1 MSVQIVWPT
10 ADQFLQ
16 LVVRAG
22 PEQEWVLDTETNG
35 LEVRGAG
42 APNYAWYVGLMP
54 LGTNTCLILD
64 QALLRLPDVMD
75 ALEGLRL
82 VGHNLRFDL
91 HALGIHPKQQ
101 WRDTM
106 LAAYFPNTTGRR
118 ALDFLSRI
126 FGWEKIATPKE
137 LKDGRIEDLPLERL
151 ATYLADDC
159 LTTAKLVRKLQM
171 DRADFDYRVDRA
183 VYEMECRGVRLL
195 HEPLERVAVQLN
207 EIILARAAVLRGE
220 GFDGDPNSPKQ
231 VGSWLL
237 ECGRRLPVTKKGN
250 TSTSKVVLQRMADD
264 GDELADAILAWRKAV
279 KLKSSFIAPLP
290 LLARRGILY
299 PQTNITRT
307 KTGRFS
313 CDSPNLQ
320 QIPKRGP
327 LGNKIRGCLTSPEN
341 NGVTACDFSQIELRV
356 AASLADEPV
365 LLNAFSSGGD
375 PHTEVAAKML
385 SKLPQDIT
393 PGERFKAKAVNF
405 GILNGMGAKRLSIDL
420 KSTHEEAR
428 RFLDEYRRSLPRLT
442 TWMEGIWSEADAYKI
457 SRTVAGRTRPFRAD
471 EDTRSAIS
479 VVVQGSAA
487 ELMRHALVVTEEAGL
502 KPLLS
507 VHDEILIG
515 GRSKGD
521 ELCYLMQAA
530 ADAAYPDTFNNVKFE
545 ASATEGAT
553 WGDV

>member
-1 MSVQIVWPT
+1 MIPKIVWPT
-10 ADQFLQ
+10 AEQFLQ
-16 LVVRAG
+16 LVAHAG
-22 PEQEWVLDTETNG
+22 PEQQWVLDTETNG
-35 LEVRGAG
+35 LEVRGPDS
-42 APNYAWYVGLMP
+42 PNYAWYVGLMP
-54 LGTNTCLILD
+54 LGKDTCLILD

-91 HALGIHPKQQ
+91 HALGIHPKQP

-106 LAAYFPNTTGRR
+106 LAAYFPNTVGRR
-118 ALDFLSRI
+118 SLDFLSKVY
-126 FGWEKIATPKE
+126 GWEKIATPKE
-137 LKDGRIEDLPLERL
+137 LKEGRIEDLPLERL

-195 HEPLERVAVQLN
+195 REPLERVTDQIN
-207 EIILARAAVLRGE
+207 ETILARAAVLRDE
-220 GFDGDPNSPKQ
+220 SFDGDPNSSKQ
-231 VGSWLL
+231 VGAWLM
-237 ECGRRLPVTKKGN
+237 ECGRRLPMTPKGN
-250 TSTSKVVLQRMADD
+250 ASTNKLVLQQMADD

-279 KLKSSFIAPLP
+279 KLKSAFLEPLP

-320 QIPKRGP
+320 QIPKRGV
-327 LGNKIRGCLTSPEN
+327 LGKKIRGCLTSPEN
-341 NGVTACDFSQIELRV
+341 NGVTACDFSQVELRV

-365 LLNAFSSGGD
+365 LLDAFSSGGD

-393 PGERFKAKAVNF
+393 SEERFKAKAVNF
-405 GILNGMGAKRLSIDL
+405 GILNGMGAKRLAIEL
-420 KSTHEEAR
+420 KSSHEEAR
-428 RFLDEYRRSLPRLT
+428 RFLNEYRKSLPKLT
-442 TWMEGIWSEADAYKI
+442 EWMEGIWTESDAYRI
-457 SRTVAGRTRPFRAD
+457 ARTVAGRTRPFRTG

-487 ELMRHALVVTEEAGL
+487 ELMRHALVVTHEAGL

-515 GRSKGD
+515 GRGQGD
-521 ELCYLMQAA
+521 ELCFLMQAA
-530 ADAAYPDTFNNVKFE
+530 ADSAYPDTFNNVKFQ
-545 ASATEGAT
+545 ANATEGAT